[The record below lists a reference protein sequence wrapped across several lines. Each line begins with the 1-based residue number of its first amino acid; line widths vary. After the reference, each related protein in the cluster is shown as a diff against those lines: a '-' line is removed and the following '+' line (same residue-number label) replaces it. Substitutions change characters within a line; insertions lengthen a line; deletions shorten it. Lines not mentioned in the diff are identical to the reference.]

1 MGKRAKIALVV
12 VGMFLLIFPFFRQL
26 YRYPSVTVEHF
37 IGGDGP
43 APTLCIQ
50 TEVGPTYRSVVYYD
64 GKMERNAELDK
75 DTEDT
80 GSYNYRGHYL
90 MSQKEAEGYTDGF
103 LLENGNYLF
112 VRSTTSGGGLKAD
125 IFSPSLELI
134 SERTMSA
141 EGMEFENSEESYWGY
156 RSYMIGGKIYCLV
169 DKDPVAGN
177 GYYYLVYDVEKDKV
191 DRLDLITVKDRLPDD
206 NWRVSDWRIYEEE
219 DK

>member
-1 MGKRAKIALVV
+1 MGKRAKTALIVIAF
-12 VGMFLLIFPFFRQL
+12 FLGAFLTVRQL

-37 IGGDGP
+37 IGGDGHV
-43 APTLCIQ
+43 PTLSIQ
-50 TEVGPTYRSVVYYD
+50 TEVGPTHRSVVYYD

-75 DTEDT
+75 DTEDI
-80 GSYNYRGHYL
+80 GNYNYRGHYL
-90 MSQKEAEGYTDGF
+90 MSQKEAEDYTDGF

-134 SERTMSA
+134 SERTILT

-156 RSYMIGGKIYCLV
+156 RSYLIDGKLYCLV
-169 DKDPVAGN
+169 KKDPLLKN
-177 GYYYLVYDVEKDKV
+177 EYYYFVYDVEKDKV
-191 DRLDLITVKDRLPDD
+191 EKLDLITVKDRLADD